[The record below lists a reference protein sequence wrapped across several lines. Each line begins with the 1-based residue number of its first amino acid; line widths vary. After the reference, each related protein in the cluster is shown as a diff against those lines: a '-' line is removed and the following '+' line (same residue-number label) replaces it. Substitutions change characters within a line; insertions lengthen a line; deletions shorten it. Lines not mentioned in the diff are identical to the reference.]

1 MSRIR
6 ILPTVSALILTFAVL
21 FGGYQ
26 VYKNYE
32 LIKPLQE
39 QLSGIHQVLS
49 ARIVAGADVPTVV
62 IQLGPVADLQQTYG
76 AIENDVTNALGSPVA
91 IVLKDRRT
99 PKLAGLFE
107 GMGLTGYQG
116 IAQGDYLGMSRQ
128 MTALAHKAGA
138 SSRVTMNGQDI
149 FVTLTQGSAY
159 LYAIVPYAGKSV
171 GVTDQ

>member
-32 LIKPLQE
+32 LIKPLQQ
-39 QLSGIHQVLS
+39 QLSAIHQVLS
-49 ARIVAGADVPTVV
+49 ARIVAGADVPTVL
-62 IQLGPVADLQQTYG
+62 IQLGPVPDLQTTYG
-76 AIENDVTNALGSPVA
+76 AIEGDVTNALGSPVA

-99 PKLAGLFE
+99 PQLASLFE
-107 GMGLTGYQG
+107 SMSLTLYQG
-116 IAQGDYLGMSRQ
+116 IAQGNYLGMSRQ
-128 MTALAHKAGA
+128 MTALARKAGA
-138 SSRVTMNGQDI
+138 SCRVTMNGQDI
-149 FVTLTQGSAY
+149 FVTLTKGPAY
-159 LYAIVPYAGKSV
+159 LYDIVPYAGKSV